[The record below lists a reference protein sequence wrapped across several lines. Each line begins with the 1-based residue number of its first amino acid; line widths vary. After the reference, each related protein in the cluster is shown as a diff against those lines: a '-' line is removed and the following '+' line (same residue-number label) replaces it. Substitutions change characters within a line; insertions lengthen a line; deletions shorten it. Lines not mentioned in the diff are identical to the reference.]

1 MMGRCEAMAQC
12 ESSQSL
18 RVILWG
24 SKGFREDLFPG
35 QSCGTGRTG
44 EWKGLSRKSHASFT
58 KFFEFSEKL
67 QAKARRNLINASKL
81 STLRVWISRGFWG
94 MLHRYPDVFFSIYH
108 PKGCGGRDVSS
119 SLYCYISYI
128 ISTCFSAT
136 FPIQLHVAS
145 TQYRRV
151 PHLGDL
157 HTGKPKLCP
166 ADGRDIPF

>member
-1 MMGRCEAMAQC
+1 MRVKPIFESHFVRFQRFQGRLV
-12 ESSQSL
+12 SRSIL
-18 RVILWG
+18 RD
-24 SKGFREDLFPG
+24 RAD
-35 QSCGTGRTG
+35 R
-44 EWKGLSRKSHASFT
+44 GLEGAFQKSHASFT

-81 STLRVWISRGFWG
+81 STLRVWIPRGFLG
-94 MLHRYPDVFFSIYH
+94 MLHRYPDVFFNL
-108 PKGCGGRDVSS
+108 SS
-119 SLYCYISYI
+119 QGFIAVVGMVRRHYTVISCYISYI

-136 FPIQLHVAS
+136 FPMQLHVAS
-145 TQYRRV
+145 KQHRRV